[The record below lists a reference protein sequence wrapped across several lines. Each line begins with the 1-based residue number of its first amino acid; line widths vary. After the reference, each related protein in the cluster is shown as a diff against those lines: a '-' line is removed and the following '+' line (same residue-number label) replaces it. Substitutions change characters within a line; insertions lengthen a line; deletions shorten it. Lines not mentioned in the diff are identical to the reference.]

1 MTKRSGV
8 YGATLSE
15 ADTVVLLEKDRNGQ
29 LILVCCRI
37 KFCVSLFSLDF

>member
-37 KFCVSLFSLDF
+37 TFCVSLFSLDF